1 MVGISNV
8 VQCHG
13 SFATATCTK
22 PACRAKVSADQI
34 KKDIFEQRIPY
45 CQVCSKDYKEP
56 QAKSCKSK
64 INGVAES
71 EPQKDLNQINHV
83 DVDHN
88 GEHKPISEK
97 NDVASSSQD
106 SVSTNHESPVLPES
120 SVSSSNTPTIE
131 ANMNVQPISNEGACA
146 PGMTAPVELPGIM
159 KPDIVFFGEGLGDEF
174 HKSVAIDKD
183 EVSNRVIDNYL

>member
-1 MVGISNV
+1 MG
-8 VQCHG
+8 CHG

-45 CQVCSKDYKEP
+45 CKGCSKDYKEP
-56 QAKSCKSK
+56 QAEGCKSK
-64 INGVAES
+64 TNGLAES
-71 EPQKDLNQINHV
+71 ALQKDLNQIDNV

-106 SVSTNHESPVLPES
+106 SVSTNHEPPVLPES
-120 SVSSSNTPTIE
+120 SVSSSNTATIE
-131 ANMNVQPISNEGACA
+131 ANMDVQPKSNEGA
-146 PGMTAPVELPGIM
+146 
-159 KPDIVFFGEGLGDEF
+159 
-174 HKSVAIDKD
+174 S
-183 EVSNRVIDNYL
+183 